1 MQSAAYQGSFRLKHG
16 PGLQVETIVLPRP
29 VPSQIVLWPRIR
41 TAGQKVGGVTRCANG
56 EREREKESQGRRKIR
71 RIVRF
76 AARSPAYFCKLYTR
90 PFELHREFAY
100 SLGYFYKGREI
111 VEGSL
116 SRNDTLAAT
125 CWSDDNISFA
135 VIRGSIRAALIKR
148 IYLELWLVGVRLV
161 SCFPFRFFP
170 FFSFRTEQVE
180 IPHTFRGWVNC
191 GKLDRKTK
199 RWFGNCIGV

>member
-29 VPSQIVLWPRIR
+29 VPSQIVLLRIR

-56 EREREKESQGRRKIR
+56 EGKERERERGESQGRRKIR

-76 AARSPAYFCKLYTR
+76 ATRFPAYFCQLYTR

-111 VEGSL
+111 MEGSL

-135 VIRGSIRAALIKR
+135 VIRGSIRGVDKANLPGAVMFGL
-148 IYLELWLVGVRLV
+148 LLVFL
-161 SCFPFRFFP
+161 SI
-170 FFSFRTEQVE
+170 FFSFLFFWNGTS
-180 IPHTFRGWVNC
+180 
-191 GKLDRKTK
+191 
-199 RWFGNCIGV
+199 